1 MILTALVGLLQSIF
15 YDVVLFYLGKI
26 LSDSRQL
33 RNYLGIKS
41 PDEQETDFNWTA
53 DWIEKIGRLLMN
65 IAVISA
71 IVSIITTVTLL
82 LRM

>member
-1 MILTALVGLLQSIF
+1 MILTALVGLIQSIL

-33 RNYLGIKS
+33 RNYLGMKS
-41 PDEQETDFNWTA
+41 LEEQETDFKWTSH
-53 DWIEKIGRLLMN
+53 WIEKIGRLLMI

-71 IVSIITTVTLL
+71 IVSIITTITVLS
-82 LRM
+82 RM